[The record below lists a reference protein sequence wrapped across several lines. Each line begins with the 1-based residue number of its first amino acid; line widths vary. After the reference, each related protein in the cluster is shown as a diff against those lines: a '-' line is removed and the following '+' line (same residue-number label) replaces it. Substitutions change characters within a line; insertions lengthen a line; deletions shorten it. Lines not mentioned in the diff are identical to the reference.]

1 MDRVIEV
8 QGQKNFAKI
17 TPLTGLN
24 QILILGLIDQD
35 HKESL
40 CTVYYTDLCTKSF
53 LLTW

>member
-1 MDRVIEV
+1 MDGVTEV

-17 TPLTGLN
+17 TPSAGLN

-35 HKESL
+35 NKETL
-40 CTVYYTDLCTKSF
+40 CTVYYTDLWTQSF